1 MQDKLNEKLSL
12 LLDDELDSQQALALI
27 SKLKT
32 DADLHA
38 KFQRYQLISHAIK
51 KQDAY
56 PLDESFGDKIQQRL
70 RSEPTY
76 LLPVKARVSQR
87 QKALYAIAASLLLAV
102 VWLFSTQ
109 QQQANDLYQVA
120 AIEPQPTQIQIDSGL
135 NDYLQAH
142 DNSVYVSH
150 RNTPQ
155 AYTRVVGYQQE

>member
-12 LLDDELDSQQALALI
+12 LLDDELDGQQASGLI
-27 SKLKT
+27 SKIKS

-38 KFQRYQLISHAIK
+38 KFQRYQLISQAIK

-56 PLDESFGDKIQQRL
+56 PLDEDFVDKIQQRL
-70 RSEPTY
+70 RTEPAY
-76 LLPVKARVSQR
+76 LLPVKPRISPR
-87 QKALYAIAASLLLAV
+87 QKALYAMAASLLLAV
-102 VWLFSTQ
+102 VWLLSSQ
-109 QQQANDLYQVA
+109 QQQASDLYQVA
-120 AIEPQPTQIQIDSGL
+120 AIEPQPAQVQVDSSL

-150 RNTPQ
+150 RNFPQ